1 MFVFQTG
8 LRPRNPLLRLVG
20 SLLGLL
26 AVLGVL
32 ALGMFAFAA
41 FVIVGAV
48 WLLIGSLRGKTRRSA
63 TAGAPAADNGI
74 IDGEFTVVSE
84 SDRRAVI
91 GHSGSAAAPGRRG

>member
-8 LRPRNPLLRLVG
+8 LRTRNPLLRLIG

-26 AVLGVL
+26 AVLAVL

-41 FVIVGAV
+41 FVVVGAA
-48 WLLIGSLRGKTRRSA
+48 WLLIGSLRGKTRRPPSA
-63 TAGAPAADNGI
+63 RSTAADKDV
-74 IDGEFTVVSE
+74 IDGEFTVVRE

-91 GHSGSAAAPGRRG
+91 EHSTPAASSGPRG

>member
-8 LRPRNPLLRLVG
+8 LRTRNPLLRLVG

-26 AVLGVL
+26 AVLAVL

-48 WLLIGSLRGKTRRSA
+48 WLLIGSLRGKTRRPPSA
-63 TAGAPAADNGI
+63 GSPVADKDV
-74 IDGEFTVVSE
+74 IDGEFTVVRE
-84 SDRRAVI
+84 TDRHAVVEHT
-91 GHSGSAAAPGRRG
+91 GNTASSGQRG

>member
-8 LRPRNPLLRLVG
+8 LRTRNPLLRLVG

-41 FVIVGAV
+41 FVIVGSL
-48 WLLIGSLRGKTRRSA
+48 WLLIGSLRGKTRRPASA
-63 TAGAPAADNGI
+63 AAPAADNGV

-91 GHSGSAAAPGRRG
+91 AHAGGTATPGRR

>member
-8 LRPRNPLLRLVG
+8 LRTRNPLLRLVG

-32 ALGMFAFAA
+32 ALGLFAFAA
-41 FVIVGAV
+41 FVVVGAV
-48 WLLIGSLRGKTRRSA
+48 WLLIGSLRAKARRPASA
-63 TAGAPAADNGI
+63 AAPSADNGV
-74 IDGEFTVVSE
+74 IDGEFTVVRE

-91 GHSGSAAAPGRRG
+91 GHSGTTATPGRRG